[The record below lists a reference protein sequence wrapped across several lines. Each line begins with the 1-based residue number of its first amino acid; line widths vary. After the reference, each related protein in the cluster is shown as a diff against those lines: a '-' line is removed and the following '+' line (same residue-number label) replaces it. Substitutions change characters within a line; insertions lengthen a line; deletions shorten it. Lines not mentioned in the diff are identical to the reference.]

1 MEGAVNTNAIINIF
15 KPKFQNPVMVFLL
28 NSAQTKVNHIRF
40 IKRAAKNEAVWLLKS
55 EEGIANSTSHE
66 EHAKEIL
73 MFWSDRAYVSL
84 FDFLYR
90 WLPGMSADEV
100 LAGTNW
106 NQGLVGTEIDPFEL
120 REGIENAMQPKQRAA
135 YEAQY
140 ESLKAEES

>member
-73 MFWSDRAYVSL
+73 MFWSDRAYT
-84 FDFLYR
+84 FLYR

-140 ESLKAEES
+140 ERLKAEVS